1 MHTDTDLVRQSK
13 TVMTFKKV
21 PVSIWMLGFISLLSD
36 MASELNHSILP
47 LYMVSTLHASVLT
60 VGIIEGVAQATMLFM
75 KIISGFLSDYFG
87 NRKVLTV
94 IGYSVAAFS
103 KILFP
108 LSRGVPLVF
117 FAHTLDRAGKGIRG
131 APRDALIADLTP
143 AEVRGMAFGLR
154 QALDTTG
161 AIIGPLLAVVL
172 ICFTACHFRTLM
184 WIAVVPAVCSVLL
197 LIFGIQEPTKNTKH
211 TRTRL
216 SLAHILSFKG
226 NYWWILG
233 VTSFLSLARF
243 SEAFLILKAQSL
255 HMSLMGIPL
264 IFVVMNTSYA
274 LVSTPAGY
282 LSDRIDRRIILG
294 LSLVFLL
301 VADLI
306 LAFAANVVGLMLG
319 MIAWGLH
326 MGFSEGVLAALI
338 TDNVPDSLRGTA
350 FGLFHFVC
358 GICMLCASVFGGF
371 LWDAHGASSLFLA
384 GCVFVSL
391 SIICLLLWCK
401 LKKNG
406 GCVSC

>member
-1 MHTDTDLVRQSK
+1 
-13 TVMTFKKV
+13 MTFKKV
-21 PVSIWMLGFISLLSD
+21 PVSIWMLGFVSLLAD
-36 MASELNHSILP
+36 VASELNHSILP

-60 VGIIEGVAQATMLFM
+60 VGVIEGVAQATMLFM
-75 KIISGFLSDYFG
+75 KIISGLLSDYFG

-143 AEVRGMAFGLR
+143 AEVRGTAFGLR

-161 AIIGPLLAVVL
+161 GIIGPLLAVVL
-172 ICFTACHFRTLM
+172 IYFTTCHFRTLM
-184 WIAVVPAVCSVLL
+184 WIAVIPAACSVFL
-197 LIFGIQEPTKNTKH
+197 LIFGIQEPTKQSKH
-211 TRTRL
+211 IRTRL
-216 SLAHILSFKG
+216 SLVHILSFKA

-264 IFVVMNTSYA
+264 IFVVMNTAYA
-274 LVSTPAGY
+274 VASAPAGY
-282 LSDRIDRRIILG
+282 LSDRMDRRIVLG
-294 LSLVFLL
+294 LSLIFLL

-306 LAFAANVVGLMLG
+306 LVFSSNVIGLMLG
-319 MIAWGLH
+319 MITWGLH
-326 MGFSEGVLAALI
+326 MGFSEGILAALI
-338 TDNVPDSLRGTA
+338 TDSVPDSLRGTA

-358 GICMLCASVFGGF
+358 GIFMLCASVVGGF
-371 LWDAHGASSLFLA
+371 LWDAYGASSLFLA
-384 GCVFVSL
+384 GCIFVSL
-391 SIICLLLWCK
+391 SIICLLFWCRTK
-401 LKKNG
+401 EMER
-406 GCVSC
+406 SC